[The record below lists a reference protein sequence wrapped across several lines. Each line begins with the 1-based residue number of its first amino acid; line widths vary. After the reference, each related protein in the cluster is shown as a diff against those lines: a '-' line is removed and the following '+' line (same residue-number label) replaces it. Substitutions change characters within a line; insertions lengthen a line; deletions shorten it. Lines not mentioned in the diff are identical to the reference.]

1 MKAAELIAT
10 FIYSGYLYTL
20 EAKSKDSLS
29 RMILDQMNQ
38 INTLDGEM
46 VDIKDAFSSNLQFEK
61 LINFSAEFNLESGEA
76 EDIEASSLP
85 NAA

>member
-1 MKAAELIAT
+1 MKAAELIAA

-38 INTLDGEM
+38 INSLDTEM

-85 NAA
+85 NSA